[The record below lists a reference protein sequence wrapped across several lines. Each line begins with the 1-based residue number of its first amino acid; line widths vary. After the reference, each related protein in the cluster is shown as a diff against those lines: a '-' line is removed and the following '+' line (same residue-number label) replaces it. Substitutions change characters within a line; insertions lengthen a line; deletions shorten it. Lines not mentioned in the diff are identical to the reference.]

1 MIVAEPLFVPA
12 VTTPVTL
19 FTLATEEL
27 FELHDPPEGEPDKVV
42 VPLVQIVATP
52 DIDGVCKV
60 GVTNNAAFP
69 EFVVPQLFVT
79 ATK

>member
-1 MIVAEPLFVPA
+1 MVAEPLFGPA
-12 VTTPVTL
+12 VTTPVAA

-42 VPLVQIVATP
+42 VPFTQIIATP
-52 DIDGVCKV
+52 DMDGVCKT

-69 EFVVPQLFVT
+69 EFVVPQLFDT